1 MGTPDSPLDAWLPDP
16 HARTRHVR
24 SSPAP
29 PEQLWVAA
37 EGVRVLD
44 TATLRPLIMLRF
56 GGDAPS
62 VDTTFRELFRRPPFV
77 LLDEGE
83 RWSASGVAGRLWAG
97 RGGLAHLGGPEDY
110 RAWDEPGTA
119 RVAVL
124 TSVRAR
130 PDGGSEIV
138 TETRVRC
145 LDRSALR
152 RFRAYWAVVGPFSR
166 FIRIDLLAAAVRRA

>member
-1 MGTPDSPLDAWLPDP
+1 VAVPDSPLDAWLPDP

-29 PEQLWVAA
+29 PERLWAAA
-37 EGVRVLD
+37 EAVRVRD

-56 GGDAPS
+56 GRDTPS
-62 VDTTFRELFRRPPFV
+62 PDTTFRELFRRHPFV
-77 LLDEGE
+77 LLEDGE
-83 RWSASGVAGRLWAG
+83 RRSISGLAGHIWSP
-97 RGGLAHLGGPEDY
+97 RGGLAHLDAPDEY
-110 RAWDEPGTA
+110 RAWDKPGTA

-124 TSVRAR
+124 NTVGAR
-130 PDGGSEIV
+130 PGGGSEIV

-145 LDRSALR
+145 VDRRALL
-152 RFRAYWAVVGPFSR
+152 RFRPYWAVVGPFSR

>member
-1 MGTPDSPLDAWLPDP
+1 VAAADSPLDAWLPDP
-16 HARTRHVR
+16 HARTWHVR

-29 PEQLWVAA
+29 PDRLWSAA
-37 EGVRVLD
+37 ERVRVRD
-44 TATLRPLIMLRF
+44 TVTLRPLIMLRF

-77 LLDEGE
+77 LLEEGE
-83 RWSASGVAGRLWAG
+83 RWSASGAAGRLWAR
-97 RGGLAHLGGPEDY
+97 RGGLAHLEGPEEY
-110 RAWDEPGTA
+110 RTWEEAGTA

-124 TSVRAR
+124 NTVRPR
-130 PDGGSEIV
+130 PGGGSEIG

-145 LDRSALR
+145 VDRRALL
-152 RFRAYWAVVGPFSR
+152 RFRPYWALVGPFSR